1 MHVATVM
8 FGVNEWIIPN
18 ININLFGVRYYQ
30 QFISDDYLKKKRNKL
45 GSNEKPM
52 VLNIDI
58 LLIWQ
63 GINVIEEQ

>member
-30 QFISDDYLKKKRNKL
+30 QFISDDYLKKKETN
-45 GSNEKPM
+45 
-52 VLNIDI
+52 
-58 LLIWQ
+58 
-63 GINVIEEQ
+63 